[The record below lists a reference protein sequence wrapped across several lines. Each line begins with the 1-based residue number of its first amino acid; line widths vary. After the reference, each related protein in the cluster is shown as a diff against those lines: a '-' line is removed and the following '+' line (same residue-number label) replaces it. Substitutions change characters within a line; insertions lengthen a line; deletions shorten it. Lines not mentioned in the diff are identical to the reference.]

1 MRRGPLRIAI
11 VVGEVSGDALGASLV
26 QALQKRIPNVKVIV
40 EGIVGKQLLE
50 TGAKELF
57 PMEKINLMGLFQPI
71 LHLPEL
77 FRIRKQLVQH
87 FMDHPPDVFI
97 GIDAPDF
104 NLGLEC
110 ILRKKGIKTVHY
122 VSPTVW
128 AWRSGRLKTIKKA
141 VDLMLTIFP
150 FETKIYE
157 AANIPVCFVGHPF
170 ADEIPLEN
178 DKDAAKKALGF
189 SIEDKVIAILPG
201 SRNKELEY
209 LAEPYLRTAAW
220 CFEKW
225 HEENK
230 RKSFDEN
237 ININLNLNIN
247 DRKDL
252 KFIMP
257 VISEKHKM
265 FIEAL
270 IDKLTLEKVIPKNF
284 PLKIMVD
291 NARLAMEACDT
302 ALVTSGTATMEVM
315 LHKKP
320 MVVGY
325 KLNPITYQIAKYL
338 VKLPYI
344 AMANII
350 AEEALAPEFIQDKV
364 DPEEMGKALLNFLS
378 DQYSDKDNK
387 VTKRYRKLH
396 ENMRR
401 NSSETA
407 AEAILVLVNLKH

>member
-1 MRRGPLRIAI
+1 M
-11 VVGEVSGDALGASLV
+11 VGEVSGDALGASLV
-26 QALQKRIPNVKVIV
+26 QSLKKRMPNVNVIV

-50 TGAKELF
+50 AGAKELF

-77 FRIRKQLVQH
+77 FRIRRQLVQH
-87 FMDHPPDVFI
+87 FTDHPPDVFI
-97 GIDAPDF
+97 GVDAPDF

-157 AANIPVCFVGHPF
+157 AAKIPVCFVGHPF

-178 DKDAAKKALGF
+178 DCVTAKKALGF

-201 SRNKELEY
+201 SRNKEVEY
-209 LAEPYLRTAAW
+209 LVEPYLRTAAW

-225 HEENK
+225 YEKNK

-237 ININLNLNIN
+237 ININLNIN

-252 KFIMP
+252 MFIMP

-270 IDKLTLEKVIPKNF
+270 MDKLKNENVLPKNF

-325 KLNPITYQIAKYL
+325 KMNPITYQIAKYL

-378 DQYSDKDNK
+378 DKSDTAIK
-387 VTKRYRKLH
+387 VIKRYGVLH
-396 ENMRR
+396 QNMRR
-401 NSSETA
+401 NASESA
-407 AEAILVLVNLKH
+407 AEAILVLMPGAHSSQKSECD